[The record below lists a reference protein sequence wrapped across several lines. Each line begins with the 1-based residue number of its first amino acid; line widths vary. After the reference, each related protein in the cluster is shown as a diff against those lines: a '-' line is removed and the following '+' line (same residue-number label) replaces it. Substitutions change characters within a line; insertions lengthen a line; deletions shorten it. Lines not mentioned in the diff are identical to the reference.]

1 MANLYTY
8 GGAVIPVLQSSDVLA
23 DKTIYHKGQ
32 EGSANLL
39 NPADIV
45 DGYSITQYGGKNPGN
60 EPNRNYV
67 AIPITAGHKYA
78 VIDQGVTP
86 TSATAVDVLMVF
98 GTSDAVPVTGVSA
111 VTSKARNTLD
121 ETQAITA
128 PAGATHL
135 FISWCKDPLFM
146 VYDVTEH
153 GILTE
158 WVAYKPAVAPSTE
171 TLPQIKENLII
182 EEKEDIAEALTGA
195 ETAEE
200 VAEVLSVSKI
210 LKNVPAD
217 LKILCIGDSLTWGDY
232 GVTAEQKA
240 GGKYTDYHDENYPYF
255 LSKLLGLVN
264 NVQVLNF
271 GKGGAT
277 PKTWYADKWATASGE
292 FAYAKNKRIIVPIMF
307 GANGGFTD
315 TVDTDT
321 ASGDYTTYAD
331 TVVGWYCR
339 IIEQIMELSNGMSE
353 IIIFATPYVDP
364 ERDSTHSV
372 NVLTANPISKKI
384 AEKYNLPFVD
394 TYHEC
399 GISSLN
405 TDVMQPVDGLHLG
418 MTGYSRLG
426 SFIASTILSKL
437 SFAYVTSEI
446 ITE

>member
-8 GGAVIPVLQSSDVLA
+8 GGTVIPVLQSSDVLA

-39 NPADIV
+39 NPAEIV
-45 DGYSITQYGGKNPGN
+45 EGYSITQYGTKNPGS
-60 EPNRNYV
+60 EANRNYV
-67 AIPITAGHKYA
+67 VIPITAGHKYA

-86 TSATAVDVLMVF
+86 TSATAVNVLMVF

-128 PAGATHL
+128 PSGATHL

-146 VYDVTEH
+146 VYDVTEN

-158 WVAYKPAVAPSTE
+158 WVTYKPAVAPSTE
-171 TLPQIKENLII
+171 ILPQIKENLII
-182 EEKEDIAEALTGA
+182 EEKEDIAEALSGA
-195 ETAEE
+195 ETVEG
-200 VAEVLSVSKI
+200 VAEILSVSKI

-217 LKILCIGDSLTWGDY
+217 LKIICIGDSLTQGDY
-232 GVTAEQKA
+232 GTTAEQKS
-240 GGKYTDYHDENYPYF
+240 GGKYTDIRDENYPYF
-255 LSKLLGLVN
+255 FAKLLGLVN

-271 GKGGAT
+271 GKSGTT
-277 PKTWYADKWATASGE
+277 PKTWYSNKWAEVSGD
-292 FAYAKNKRIIVPIMF
+292 FAYSKNKRIIVPIMF

-315 TVDTDT
+315 TIETDT

-339 IIEQIMELSNGMSE
+339 IIEQIMELSNGMAE

-364 ERDSTHSV
+364 ERSLTSY
-372 NVLTANPISKKI
+372 NNALTANPISKKI

-394 TYHEC
+394 GWHES
-399 GISSLN
+399 GISKLN
-405 TDVMQPVDGLHLG
+405 TAVMQPVDGLHLG
-418 MTGYSRLG
+418 LTGYSKLG
-426 SFIASTILSKL
+426 SFIASAILSKL

>member
-8 GGAVIPVLQSSDVLA
+8 GGTVIPVLASSDVLA
-23 DKTIYHKGQ
+23 EKTVHRRAQ
-32 EGSANLL
+32 EASANLL
-39 NPADIV
+39 NPTEIV
-45 DGYSITQYGGKNPGN
+45 SGYSINSYGTKISGS
-60 EPNRNYV
+60 EPNRSYAV
-67 AIPITAGHKYA
+67 IPVTAGHGYA
-78 VIDQGVTP
+78 VIDYGTTP
-86 TSATAVDVLMVF
+86 TASSASNISFVF
-98 GTSDAVPVTGVSA
+98 GTSSAVPVTGA
-111 VTSKARNTLD
+111 TQVTAKAHNTLD
-121 ETQAITA
+121 AEQAVIA
-128 PAGATHL
+128 PAGATHA
-135 FISWCKDPLFM
+135 FVSWCKDPLFM

-171 TLPQIKENLII
+171 TLTQIKESLIV
-182 EEKEDIAEALTGA
+182 EEKEDISVALSGA
-195 ETAEE
+195 ETAEA

-217 LKILCIGDSLTWGDY
+217 LKILCVGDSLTQGDY

-240 GGKYTDYHDENYPYF
+240 GGTYTDYHDENYPYF

-264 NVQVLNF
+264 DMQVLNL
-271 GKGGAT
+271 GKGGTT
-277 PKTWYADKWATASGE
+277 PKTWYSSKWSEVSGE
-292 FAYAKNKRIIVPIMF
+292 FAYSKNKRIIVPIMF

-315 TVDTDT
+315 TIETDT
-321 ASGDYTTYAD
+321 ASGDYETYAD

-339 IIEQIMELSNGMSE
+339 IIEEVVELSGGMAE
-353 IIIFATPYVDP
+353 IIVFGTPYVDP
-364 ERDSTHSV
+364 ERDSAHSS

-418 MTGYSRLG
+418 LIGYSRLG
-426 SFIASTILSKL
+426 SFIASAILSKL
-437 SFAYVTSEI
+437 SFTYVTSEI
-446 ITE
+446 IGE